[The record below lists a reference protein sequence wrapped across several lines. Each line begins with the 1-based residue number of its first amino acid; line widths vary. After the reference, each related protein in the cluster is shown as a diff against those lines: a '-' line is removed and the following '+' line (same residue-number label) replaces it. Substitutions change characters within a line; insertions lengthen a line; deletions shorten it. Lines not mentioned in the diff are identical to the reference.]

1 MTAGKNDQDP
11 GNDLVRLFRAA
22 LPPRAYDVFQV
33 TEQAVVDVHACFALG
48 WTPEKLAGHVSYHV
62 IGLDN
67 ADQTMR
73 ARLHRAAQP
82 ETTQ

>member
-11 GNDLVRLFRAA
+11 VRAFRSA
-22 LPPRAYDVFQV
+22 LPPRAYHVLDMTTQV
-33 TEQAVVDVHACFALG
+33 IIDIHACIDAG

>member
-1 MTAGKNDQDP
+1 MTGDKNGGDP
-11 GNDLVRLFRAA
+11 VRLFRAA
-22 LPPRAYDVFQV
+22 LPPRAYDALDMTPQV
-33 TEQAVVDVHACFALG
+33 IIDIHTCITHG

-62 IGLDN
+62 IGLHN